1 MSDTTRH
8 GRVVI
13 WLLALAATAAG
24 MYYWGRRSGEEQL
37 DSRAPVAE
45 AAAEGGSRAA
55 PASASGSAP
64 ATIPR
69 YTGTAARPLPSL
81 DTPLRLVL
89 PELQRRA
96 ADEPAAACR
105 LAAEME
111 YCDGLRQRLSGA
123 ESNLDNLERQL
134 ERMPNDTAQQR
145 EQRQRMADGYQSMT
159 EKLLSQSEHCAQVPP
174 ITPEQ
179 RTAYWRR
186 AALAGHPAAMRHYAS
201 GNAFRFAQLLDNL
214 PALAVYRNEAESVA
228 RTAAQRGDSRMLA
241 SLAYAYSPGR
251 DGGRRSFL
259 SQAVQPN
266 PVESLSLFLQLR
278 DALPAP
284 QPGATPEPVSPGGGW
299 RGGGGRRGFGA
310 GGGGL
315 PPREAIDAQIS
326 ALSRDLSPEQA
337 SQARERAAERAQ
349 SWTAPAAANA
359 PVGAGGA
366 PSPMFLFQ
374 GAVPDVQRQECG
386 PT

>member
-45 AAAEGGSRAA
+45 TAAEGGSRAA
-55 PASASGSAP
+55 PASAAGSAP
-64 ATIPR
+64 AAIPR

-123 ESNLDNLERQL
+123 ENNLDNLERQL

-159 EKLLSQSEHCAQVPP
+159 EKLLSQSEHCAQVPL

-259 SQAVQPN
+259 TQAVQPN

-278 DALPAP
+278 DALPAA

-310 GGGGL
+310 NGGL

>member
-55 PASASGSAP
+55 PASATGSAP
-64 ATIPR
+64 AAIPR

-123 ESNLDNLERQL
+123 ENNLDNLERQL

-310 GGGGL
+310 GGGL

-349 SWTAPAAANA
+349 SWTAPVAANA

-366 PSPMFLFQ
+366 PSSMFLFQ